1 VASPATGGRTQTGA
15 WVLTSPSVRLRL
27 PPPPG
32 GGGLPAASGVTGVGI
47 AYTVAS
53 VKRPLVL
60 LSILCLVGS
69 AHAQVPSLAERRAGL
84 AQAKRAADV
93 AATRAA
99 GLLAAA
105 GRERDAAARAA
116 AEERAL
122 AARVA
127 ASVADLR
134 ASGARAALIERLLAE
149 QRARLAEQQAPVARL
164 LAALQ
169 SLAVRPAIVSAVQP
183 GSVDDLVHV
192 RAVLGGALPVV
203 AARTADVRADLAET
217 RRLRAGAALAAQ
229 ALRDGRA
236 RLEAD
241 RAALA
246 AAEARHRGRADAL
259 GRDALSEGDR
269 ALALGERARDLV
281 DQLDVAGAGEAV
293 VADLARLPG
302 PVPRPLAPGSVPP
315 AFARGVYRL
324 PVDGRLVTGFGE
336 LSDGGFRARGL
347 TLAVAADA
355 PVTAPAGGVVRF
367 ARPFRGYGEIVVIDH
382 GDGWTS
388 LVTGLGGTNVR
399 AGDRVAP
406 GQRIGSAAVGEEP
419 RVTVE
424 LRRRGRP
431 IDVVPLLG

>member
-1 VASPATGGRTQTGA
+1 MLAP
-15 WVLTSPSVRLRL
+15 
-27 PPPPG
+27 
-32 GGGLPAASGVTGVGI
+32 
-47 AYTVAS
+47 
-53 VKRPLVL
+53 
-60 LSILCLVGS
+60 LSIGALVAALVGG
-69 AHAQVPSLAERRAGL
+69 AQAQALSLAERRAGL
-84 AQAKRAADV
+84 VQAKRAADA

-122 AARVA
+122 AARVEA
-127 ASVADLR
+127 TAADLA

-149 QRARLAEQQAPVARL
+149 QRARLAEQQTPVARL

-169 SLAVRPAIVSAVQP
+169 SVAARPAIVSAVQP
-183 GSVDDLVHV
+183 GSVDDLVHL

-217 RRLRAGAALAAQ
+217 RRLRAGAALAAR

-293 VADLARLPG
+293 VTDLARLPG
-302 PVPRPLAPGSVPP
+302 PVPRPIAPGSVAP
-315 AFARGVYRL
+315 AVARGVYRL
-324 PVDGRLVTGFGE
+324 PARGTLVTGFGE
-336 LSDGGFRARGL
+336 LADGGYRARGL
-347 TLAVAADA
+347 TLAVASGAT
-355 PVTAPAGGVVRF
+355 VVAPAGGIVRF
-367 ARPFRGYGEIVVIDH
+367 ARPFRGYGGIVVIDH
-382 GDGWTS
+382 DDGWTS
-388 LVTGLGGTNVR
+388 LVTGLSAASVR
-399 AGDRVAP
+399 RGDRVAI
-406 GQRIGSAAVGEEP
+406 GERIGSAGEGGEP

-431 IDVVPLLG
+431 VDMVPLLG